1 MMIGT
6 ADGTLYMTADRTVPR
21 RRKPMTKPD
30 SATPKGAS
38 DGTPESAAES
48 PKGERIAKALAR
60 AGLCSRRE
68 AERWIDEGKVTVNG
82 KVLTTPAVVV
92 QPSDKITVNGR
103 PLPQKE
109 PTRLWRYYKPVG
121 LVTTQRDPEGRPTVF
136 EKLPESLPRVVSIG
150 RLDLNSEGLL
160 LLTND
165 GALAR
170 HLELPSTG
178 WPRRYRVRVHGRP
191 SPEALLGLKRGVTVD
206 GVRYGQ
212 VDATL
217 DRQTGANAWLIVT
230 LREGKNREVRKVM
243 ESINL
248 TVNRLIRISFGPLH
262 LGSLPEGAVEE
273 VKQSVMR
280 DQLRGYFG
288 VENESKKDGGK
299 PPEKATGEFSKRSS
313 RKPPR
318 KPAGKSHAHHR
329 RKT

>member
-1 MMIGT
+1 
-6 ADGTLYMTADRTVPR
+6 MTADRTVPKR
-21 RRKPMTKPD
+21 CEPMTKPD
-30 SATPKGAS
+30 TTAPKGAPRGAPRGAS
-38 DGTPESAAES
+38 ENAAES
-48 PKGERIAKALAR
+48 PGGERIAKALAR

-68 AERWIDEGKVTVNG
+68 AERWIAEGRVSVNG
-82 KVLTTPAVVV
+82 KVLTTPAVLVG
-92 QPSDKITVNGR
+92 PSDAVTVNGR

-136 EKLPESLPRVVSIG
+136 ENLPESLPRVVSIG
-150 RLDLNSEGLL
+150 RLDLSSEGLL

-243 ESINL
+243 ESIHL
-248 TVNRLIRISFGPLH
+248 TVNRLIRISFGPFH

-273 VKQSVMR
+273 VRQSVMH
-280 DQLRGYFG
+280 DQLRSYFG
-288 VENESKKDGGK
+288 I
-299 PPEKATGEFSKRSS
+299 EKEG
-313 RKPPR
+313 RKPAVEKPVVA
-318 KPAGKSHAHHR
+318 KPAGKKPAGRRPGGKKPVGKGNADHR